1 MRRSFKIIIVL
12 MIISAI
18 LCSSV
23 STALAISDNA
33 LWEDAELCP
42 FLEAGE
48 ESNSDLCFAAVK
60 VKYDRSINRIYL
72 LFTLEFNEFNNI
84 ESCGV
89 IMNFNGMGNIK
100 MMCDGTADYD
110 SNVYFAELEDELHDV
125 HSKNVL
131 LEITVGIKS
140 GVPENV
146 IMNVNVIDTN
156 GVKSNTYNVDI
167 TEDEEP
173 IGYADEAAIMDSGER
188 DAKVK
193 TAKVRTTKIKTTKHK
208 TTKHKTTK
216 HKTTKRKTTKPK
228 KSRTGKAADNDNE
241 NEDEISQAVIDS
253 GIGDEVE
260 INNRRKKLMLALG
273 VAATLVAVAAGC
285 TAGIKNRKN
294 DKDGGHE

>member
-1 MRRSFKIIIVL
+1 MRRSFKIIIIL

-33 LWEDAELCP
+33 LWEEAELCP

-72 LFTLEFNEFNNI
+72 LFTLEFNEFNSI

-131 LEITVGIKS
+131 LETTVGIKS

-188 DAKVK
+188 EAKVK
-193 TAKVRTTKIKTTKHK
+193 TAKVRTTKI
-208 TTKHKTTK
+208 
-216 HKTTKRKTTKPK
+216 KTTKRKTTKPK
-228 KSRTGKAADNDNE
+228 KSRTGKAADNDNK
-241 NEDEISQAVIDS
+241 NEDEISQAVLDS
-253 GIGDEVE
+253 GIGNEVE

>member
-1 MRRSFKIIIVL
+1 MEMRRSFKIIIVL

-216 HKTTKRKTTKPK
+216 RKTTKPK
-228 KSRTGKAADNDNE
+228 KSRTGKATDNDSE

>member
-1 MRRSFKIIIVL
+1 MEMRRSFKIIIIL

-18 LCSSV
+18 LCSSA

-33 LWEDAELCP
+33 LWEEAELCP

-131 LEITVGIKS
+131 LETTVGIKS

-188 DAKVK
+188 AAKVK

-216 HKTTKRKTTKPK
+216 PK
-228 KSRTGKAADNDNE
+228 KSRTGKAADNDSE
-241 NEDEISQAVIDS
+241 NEDEMSQAVIDS
-253 GIGDEVE
+253 GIGNEVE

>member
-1 MRRSFKIIIVL
+1 M
-12 MIISAI
+12 
-18 LCSSV
+18 
-23 STALAISDNA
+23 
-33 LWEDAELCP
+33 
-42 FLEAGE
+42 
-48 ESNSDLCFAAVK
+48 
-60 VKYDRSINRIYL
+60 
-72 LFTLEFNEFNNI
+72 FTLEFNEFNNI

-131 LEITVGIKS
+131 LETTVGIKS

-208 TTKHKTTK
+208 TTK
-216 HKTTKRKTTKPK
+216 RKTTKPK
-228 KSRTGKAADNDNE
+228 KSRTGKAADNDSE
-241 NEDEISQAVIDS
+241 NEDEMSQAVIDS
-253 GIGDEVE
+253 GIGNEVE

>member
-1 MRRSFKIIIVL
+1 MRRSFKIIIIL

-60 VKYDRSINRIYL
+60 VKYDRSINRIYF

-131 LEITVGIKS
+131 LETTVGIKS

-193 TAKVRTTKIKTTKHK
+193 TAKVRTTKIKTTK
-208 TTKHKTTK
+208 
-216 HKTTKRKTTKPK
+216 RKTTKPK
-228 KSRTGKAADNDNE
+228 KSRTGKAADNDSE
-241 NEDEISQAVIDS
+241 NEDEMSQVVIDS

-285 TAGIKNRKN
+285 TAGMKNRKN

>member
-1 MRRSFKIIIVL
+1 MEMRRSFKIIIIL

-23 STALAISDNA
+23 STALAISDNS

-131 LEITVGIKS
+131 LETTVGIKS

-193 TAKVRTTKIKTTKHK
+193 TAKVRTTKIKTTK
-208 TTKHKTTK
+208 
-216 HKTTKRKTTKPK
+216 RKTTKPK
-228 KSRTGKAADNDNE
+228 KSRTGKATDNDSE
-241 NEDEISQAVIDS
+241 NEDEMSQAVIDS
-253 GIGDEVE
+253 GIGNEVE

-285 TAGIKNRKN
+285 TAGMKNRKN

>member
-1 MRRSFKIIIVL
+1 MEMRRSFKIIIIL

-216 HKTTKRKTTKPK
+216 RKTTKPK

>member
-1 MRRSFKIIIVL
+1 MEMRRSFKIIIIL

-23 STALAISDNA
+23 STALAISDNS

-72 LFTLEFNEFNNI
+72 LFTLEFNEFNSI

-100 MMCDGTADYD
+100 VMCDGTADYD

-131 LEITVGIKS
+131 IETTVGIKS

-193 TAKVRTTKIKTTKHK
+193 TAKVRTTKIKTTK
-208 TTKHKTTK
+208 
-216 HKTTKRKTTKPK
+216 RKTTKPK
-228 KSRTGKAADNDNE
+228 KSRTGKAADNDSE
-241 NEDEISQAVIDS
+241 NEDEMSQVVIDS
-253 GIGDEVE
+253 GIGNEVE

>member
-1 MRRSFKIIIVL
+1 MRRSFKIIIIL

-33 LWEDAELCP
+33 LWEEAELCP

-131 LEITVGIKS
+131 LETTVGIKS

-146 IMNVNVIDTN
+146 VMNVNVIDTN

-193 TAKVRTTKIKTTKHK
+193 TAKVRTTKIK

>member
-1 MRRSFKIIIVL
+1 MRRSFKIIIIL

-216 HKTTKRKTTKPK
+216 RKTTKRKTTKPK

>member
-216 HKTTKRKTTKPK
+216 RKTTKPK
-228 KSRTGKAADNDNE
+228 KSRTGKATDNDSE

>member
-1 MRRSFKIIIVL
+1 MEMRRSFKIIIIL

-18 LCSSV
+18 LCSSA

-110 SNVYFAELEDELHDV
+110 SNVYFVELEDELHDV

-131 LEITVGIKS
+131 LETTVGIKS

-188 DAKVK
+188 DVKVK
-193 TAKVRTTKIKTTKHK
+193 TAKVRTTKIKTTKRK
-208 TTKHKTTK
+208 TTKH
-216 HKTTKRKTTKPK
+216 KTTKPK
-228 KSRTGKAADNDNE
+228 KSRTGKAADNDSENE
-241 NEDEISQAVIDS
+241 DEDEISQAVIDS
-253 GIGDEVE
+253 GIGNEVE

>member
-72 LFTLEFNEFNNI
+72 LFTLEFNEFNSI

-100 MMCDGTADYD
+100 VMCDGTADYD

-208 TTKHKTTK
+208 TTKR
-216 HKTTKRKTTKPK
+216 KTTKRKTTKPK
-228 KSRTGKAADNDNE
+228 KSRTGKATDNDSE
-241 NEDEISQAVIDS
+241 NEDEMSQAVIDS
-253 GIGDEVE
+253 GIGNEVE

>member
-1 MRRSFKIIIVL
+1 M
-12 MIISAI
+12 
-18 LCSSV
+18 
-23 STALAISDNA
+23 
-33 LWEDAELCP
+33 
-42 FLEAGE
+42 
-48 ESNSDLCFAAVK
+48 
-60 VKYDRSINRIYL
+60 
-72 LFTLEFNEFNNI
+72 FTLEFNEFNNI

-173 IGYADEAAIMDSGER
+173 IGYADEAAKMDSGER

-193 TAKVRTTKIKTTKHK
+193 TAKVR
-208 TTKHKTTK
+208 TTK

>member
-1 MRRSFKIIIVL
+1 MEMRRSFKIIIIL

-33 LWEDAELCP
+33 LWEEAELCP

-131 LEITVGIKS
+131 LETTVGIKS

-146 IMNVNVIDTN
+146 VMNVNVIDTN

-193 TAKVRTTKIKTTKHK
+193 TAKVRTTKIK

>member
-1 MRRSFKIIIVL
+1 MRRSFKIIIIL

-33 LWEDAELCP
+33 LWEEAELCP

-84 ESCGV
+84 ESCGM

-110 SNVYFAELEDELHDV
+110 SNVYFVELEDELHDV

-131 LEITVGIKS
+131 LETTVGIKS

-216 HKTTKRKTTKPK
+216 RKTTKPK
-228 KSRTGKAADNDNE
+228 KSRTGKAADNDSE
-241 NEDEISQAVIDS
+241 NEDEMSQTVIDS
-253 GIGDEVE
+253 GIGNEVE

>member
-1 MRRSFKIIIVL
+1 MEMRRSFKIIIIL

-18 LCSSV
+18 LCSSM
-23 STALAISDNA
+23 STAIAISDNA
-33 LWEDAELCP
+33 LWEEAELCP

-131 LEITVGIKS
+131 LETTVGIKS

-188 DAKVK
+188 DVKVK
-193 TAKVRTTKIKTTKHK
+193 TAKVRTTKIKTTKRK
-208 TTKHKTTK
+208 TTKH
-216 HKTTKRKTTKPK
+216 KTTKPK
-228 KSRTGKAADNDNE
+228 KSRTGKAADNDSENE
-241 NEDEISQAVIDS
+241 DEDEISQAVIDS
-253 GIGDEVE
+253 GIGNEVE

>member
-173 IGYADEAAIMDSGER
+173 IGYADEAAIMDSVER

-216 HKTTKRKTTKPK
+216 RKTTKPK
-228 KSRTGKAADNDNE
+228 KSRTGKATDNDSE

>member
-1 MRRSFKIIIVL
+1 
-12 MIISAI
+12 
-18 LCSSV
+18 
-23 STALAISDNA
+23 
-33 LWEDAELCP
+33 
-42 FLEAGE
+42 
-48 ESNSDLCFAAVK
+48 
-60 VKYDRSINRIYL
+60 
-72 LFTLEFNEFNNI
+72 
-84 ESCGV
+84 
-89 IMNFNGMGNIK
+89 MNFNGMGNIK

-131 LEITVGIKS
+131 LETTVGIKS

-156 GVKSNTYNVDI
+156 GVKSNTYNVYI

-193 TAKVRTTKIKTTKHK
+193 TAKVRTTKHK
-208 TTKHKTTK
+208 TTKH
-216 HKTTKRKTTKPK
+216 KTTKPK
-228 KSRTGKAADNDNE
+228 KSRTGKAADNDSE
-241 NEDEISQAVIDS
+241 NEDEMSQAVIDS
-253 GIGDEVE
+253 GIGNEVE

>member
-1 MRRSFKIIIVL
+1 MRRSFKIIIIL

-18 LCSSV
+18 LCSSM
-23 STALAISDNA
+23 STAIAISDNA
-33 LWEDAELCP
+33 LWEEAELCP

-110 SNVYFAELEDELHDV
+110 SNVYFVELEDELHDV

-131 LEITVGIKS
+131 LETTVGIKS

-193 TAKVRTTKIKTTKHK
+193 TAKVRTTKIKTTKRK
-208 TTKHKTTK
+208 TTKH
-216 HKTTKRKTTKPK
+216 KTTKPK
-228 KSRTGKAADNDNE
+228 KSRTGKAADNDSENE
-241 NEDEISQAVIDS
+241 DEDEISQAVIDS
-253 GIGDEVE
+253 GIGNEVE

>member
-1 MRRSFKIIIVL
+1 MEMRRSFKIIIIL

-33 LWEDAELCP
+33 LWEEAELCP

-72 LFTLEFNEFNNI
+72 LFTLEFNEFNSI

-110 SNVYFAELEDELHDV
+110 SNVYFVELEDELHDV

-131 LEITVGIKS
+131 LETTVGIKS

-193 TAKVRTTKIKTTKHK
+193 TAKVRTTKHK
-208 TTKHKTTK
+208 TTKH
-216 HKTTKRKTTKPK
+216 KTTKPK
-228 KSRTGKAADNDNE
+228 KSRTGKAADNDSE
-241 NEDEISQAVIDS
+241 SEDEMSQAVIDS
-253 GIGDEVE
+253 GIGNEVE